1 MLSAEQQAEWGR
13 LQEEAGAK
21 TAQVP
26 RLMFGFRIREA
37 QQQLSELVEPPP
49 PPGWSSAVCQATS
62 VKEIRVVLSAEQ
74 QAERGRLQE
83 GPGSKA
89 AQVQGCACHD
99 RRTIAQGVGM
109 SRPSSS
115 IAMH

>member
-49 PPGWSSAVCQATS
+49 PP
-62 VKEIRVVLSAEQ
+62 
-74 QAERGRLQE
+74 RLE
-83 GPGSKA
+83 
-89 AQVQGCACHD
+89 
-99 RRTIAQGVGM
+99 
-109 SRPSSS
+109 
-115 IAMH
+115 